1 MIRKDFDIISD
12 WINPNSRI
20 LDLGCGDGALLQ
32 LLRKKKSTSGY
43 GIDSSIEKTVK
54 SLDNK
59 VNIIN
64 ADINNNLGYFKSK
77 SFDYVV
83 LAQSLQVVESP
94 VLLIKEM
101 LRVGE
106 EAIISFPNM
115 GYWKSRLYL
124 LVKGEMPVTDEL
136 PYNWHSTP
144 NIHLCTISDFKKMC
158 EINNFRIIDEV
169 INNSSG
175 RDISSKYLSN
185 FMGVSAIFRIR

>member
-175 RDISSKYLSN
+175 KDISSKYLSN
-185 FMGVSAIFRIR
+185 FLGVSAIFRIR

>member
-1 MIRKDFDIISD
+1 MIRKDFDIISE

-43 GIDSSIEKTVK
+43 GIDSSIEKTIK

-83 LAQSLQVVESP
+83 LAQSLQVVDSP

-144 NIHLCTISDFKKMC
+144 NIHLCSISDFKKMC
-158 EINNFRIIDEV
+158 EINNFRVIDEV

-175 RDISSKYLSN
+175 KDISSKYLSN
-185 FMGVSAIFRIR
+185 FLGVSAIFRIR

>member
-32 LLRKKKSTSGY
+32 LLRKKKNTSGY

-83 LAQSLQVVESP
+83 LAQSLQVVDSP

-158 EINNFRIIDEV
+158 EINNFRVIDEV

-175 RDISSKYLSN
+175 KDISSKYLSN
-185 FMGVSAIFRIR
+185 FLGVSAIFRIR

>member
-83 LAQSLQVVESP
+83 LAQSLQVVDSP

-158 EINNFRIIDEV
+158 EI
-169 INNSSG
+169 
-175 RDISSKYLSN
+175 
-185 FMGVSAIFRIR
+185 IFK

>member
-1 MIRKDFDIISD
+1 VIRKDFDIISD

-32 LLRKKKSTSGY
+32 LLSKKKSTSGY

-175 RDISSKYLSN
+175 KDISSKYLSN
-185 FMGVSAIFRIR
+185 FLGVSAIFRIR

>member
-32 LLRKKKSTSGY
+32 LLNKKKSTSGY
-43 GIDSSIEKTVK
+43 GIDSSIEKTIK

-175 RDISSKYLSN
+175 KDISSKYLSN
-185 FMGVSAIFRIR
+185 FLGVSAIFRIR

>member
-83 LAQSLQVVESP
+83 LAQSLQVVDSP

-158 EINNFRIIDEV
+158 EINNFRVIDEV

-175 RDISSKYLSN
+175 KDISSKYLSN
-185 FMGVSAIFRIR
+185 FLGVSAIFRIR

>member
-20 LDLGCGDGALLQ
+20 LDLGCGDGTLLQ
-32 LLRKKKSTSGY
+32 LLSKKKSTSGY

-83 LAQSLQVVESP
+83 LAQSLQVVDSP

-175 RDISSKYLSN
+175 KDISSKYLSN
-185 FMGVSAIFRIR
+185 FLGVSAIFRIR

>member
-32 LLRKKKSTSGY
+32 LLRKKKNISGY

-83 LAQSLQVVESP
+83 LAQSLQVVDSP

-158 EINNFRIIDEV
+158 EINNFRVIDEV

-175 RDISSKYLSN
+175 KDISSKYLSN
-185 FMGVSAIFRIR
+185 FLGVSAIFRIR

>member
-32 LLRKKKSTSGY
+32 LLSKKKSTSGY

-175 RDISSKYLSN
+175 KDISSKYLSN
-185 FMGVSAIFRIR
+185 FLGVSAIFRIR

>member
-1 MIRKDFDIISD
+1 VIRKDFDIISD

-83 LAQSLQVVESP
+83 LAQSLQVVDSP

-158 EINNFRIIDEV
+158 EINNFRVIDEV

-175 RDISSKYLSN
+175 KDISSKYLSN
-185 FMGVSAIFRIR
+185 FLGVSAIFRIR

>member
-1 MIRKDFDIISD
+1 MIRKDFDIISE

-83 LAQSLQVVESP
+83 LAQSLQVVDSP

-158 EINNFRIIDEV
+158 EINNFRVIDEV

-175 RDISSKYLSN
+175 KDISSKYLSN
-185 FMGVSAIFRIR
+185 FLGVSAIFRIR

>member
-83 LAQSLQVVESP
+83 LAQSLQVVDSP

-175 RDISSKYLSN
+175 KDISSKYLSN
-185 FMGVSAIFRIR
+185 FLGVSAIFRIR